1 MAQSELPLPR
11 ARAVRTWPRPK
22 LTLNTL
28 LFGVLA
34 LLSVGMLLPLLWM
47 IATALK
53 GNDDIYSI
61 PPQFIPRELHWQ
73 NFPDGM
79 KAINFGRLLL
89 NSLIITLLTT
99 LGSVF
104 SSMLVGYGL
113 ARIRFPGR
121 QVWFYLF
128 IGSMMLPG
136 IVTLIPLFTLYVRI
150 GWYDTWWPL
159 IAPAFFG
166 NPFFIFLARQYYLG
180 IPFSFD
186 EAAKMDGAG
195 HWTVFWQI
203 MVPLTRPVWVAMAI
217 FAFQASWNEY
227 LQPLVYL
234 YSDDKWPLSVGIA
247 ALSGSFAGVATTKW
261 NQFMATNLLYILP
274 PLILFFSA
282 QRYFMAGVGALGS
295 TSQK

>member
-1 MAQSELPLPR
+1 MAQRELPLPR
-11 ARAVRTWPRPK
+11 ARAVRMWPRPK

-34 LLSVGMLLPLLWM
+34 LLSAGMLLPLLWM

-61 PPQFIPRELHWQ
+61 PPQFIPRELHWH

-89 NSLIITLLTT
+89 NSLVITLLTT